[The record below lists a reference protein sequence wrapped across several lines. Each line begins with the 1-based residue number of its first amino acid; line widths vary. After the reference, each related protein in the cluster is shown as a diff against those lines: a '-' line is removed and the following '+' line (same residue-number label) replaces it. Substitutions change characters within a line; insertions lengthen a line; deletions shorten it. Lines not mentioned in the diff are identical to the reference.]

1 MNFTLWMVF
10 LPHGVSVSVK
20 IWSRSRTAT
29 HGTCVHVWEP
39 VVHAVS
45 CRLCAPSQDEEM
57 EPFGQPDR
65 QVRKKAG
72 SPMPPR
78 WGEVGL
84 SVQRWHAHLALSLGK
99 AGREDLARG
108 GGGVRR
114 DAMTPPAIGSRVMCT
129 HVGCGPW
136 NLALTFRVPQIWL
149 RLPFLSSQQM
159 SLVTSANPE
168 PYKERNPE
176 KHKSGWAKSMHH
188 SC

>member
-1 MNFTLWMVF
+1 MELVYSQDLIKKQNCYAWDLCARV
-10 LPHGVSVSVK
+10 G
-20 IWSRSRTAT
+20 AC
-29 HGTCVHVWEP
+29 G
-39 VVHAVS
+39 AVS
-45 CRLCAPSQDEEM
+45 CRLCAPSQDEKM
-57 EPFGQPDR
+57 EPLGQPDR

-114 DAMTPPAIGSRVMCT
+114 DAMTPAAMGSRVMCT

-149 RLPFLSSQQM
+149 RLPFLFSQQM

-176 KHKSGWAKSMHH
+176 KHKSG
-188 SC
+188 